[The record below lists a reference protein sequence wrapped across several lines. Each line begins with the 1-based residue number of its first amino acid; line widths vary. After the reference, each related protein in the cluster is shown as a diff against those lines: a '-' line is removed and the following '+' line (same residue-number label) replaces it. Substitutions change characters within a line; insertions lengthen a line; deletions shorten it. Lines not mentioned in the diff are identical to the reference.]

1 MEMNEILN
9 YVSNNGLAI
18 VLCLYMVIH
27 NTKIVSQNTEAIKS
41 LENVIS
47 HLIPNFKVGD

>member
-1 MEMNEILN
+1 MEINMILE
-9 YVSNNGLAI
+9 YIANNGLAV

-41 LENVIS
+41 LEYMIER
-47 HLIPNFKVGD
+47 LLPKQGE

>member
-1 MEMNEILN
+1 MEANVILD
-9 YVSNNGLAI
+9 YIANNGLAV

-41 LENVIS
+41 LEHMLERV
-47 HLIPNFKVGD
+47 LACKGD

>member
-1 MEMNEILN
+1 MDINGLLDYIA
-9 YVSNNGLAI
+9 NNGLAV

-41 LENVIS
+41 LENMIERI
-47 HLIPNFKVGD
+47 IPKHEE

>member
-1 MEMNEILN
+1 MEMNELLN
-9 YVSNNGLAI
+9 YIANNGLAI

-41 LENVIS
+41 LENVIERF
-47 HLIPNFKVGD
+47 IK

>member
-1 MEMNEILN
+1 MELNAILD
-9 YVSNNGLAI
+9 YIANNGLAV

-41 LENVIS
+41 LESVFKTFIS
-47 HLIPNFKVGD
+47 QKDE

>member
-1 MEMNEILN
+1 MDINVILD
-9 YVSNNGLAI
+9 YIANNGLAV

-41 LENVIS
+41 LENMLERVIAS
-47 HLIPNFKVGD
+47 KGD

>member
-1 MEMNEILN
+1 MDINVILD
-9 YVSNNGLAI
+9 YIANNGLAV

-41 LENVIS
+41 LENMLERVITS
-47 HLIPNFKVGD
+47 KGD

>member
-1 MEMNEILN
+1 MDINALLEYIA
-9 YVSNNGLAI
+9 NNGLAV

-41 LENVIS
+41 LEHMIERIV
-47 HLIPNFKVGD
+47 PKQGD

>member
-1 MEMNEILN
+1 MDINVLLEYIA
-9 YVSNNGLAI
+9 NNGLAV

-41 LENVIS
+41 LEHMIERIV
-47 HLIPNFKVGD
+47 PKQGD

>member
-1 MEMNEILN
+1 MDVNVILD
-9 YVSNNGLAI
+9 YVANNGLAV

-41 LENVIS
+41 LEAVVKTIVDKGN
-47 HLIPNFKVGD
+47 